1 MFLSMLTADAA
12 AQHGHEFSAPRTPSP
27 LHPTSPPP
35 RSPLSV
41 LSSTVRQ
48 QRPQH
53 TPLPAR
59 KSVSFDGRPSHA
71 SSRKS
76 IMFALPLESNASS
89 SRPPSIRS
97 TTTTSTDD
105 RSRKRPSRPKTN
117 YALAHP
123 PPRVGPLHLRPKVLL
138 QLHQSSANSRP
149 KPAFEAIPSTTFAPR
164 LKRKFRRVFKHRDR
178 LGPDDVV
185 VVRAGDY
192 GGAGDH
198 SDSDEDLE
206 SREVVGVVCFNVR
219 DERTEICMDD
229 DTVWEA
235 TFMQNGGYEFVATD
249 EHGLQSKA
257 RWVPKPQGK
266 RKSAN
271 YSQTDNAAEDR
282 KFTFSTIS
290 PDRRRH
296 PVIASMTK
304 GGIDVWDQYSI
315 PPQTNLASPLA
326 SPTFSDAAE
335 SQTLADTSE
344 PRPLLTTDETLR
356 KFIIVSGIWVA
367 FREKWSTVFRYEKP
381 GRDRDSVP
389 ASPLCGSP
397 IMPCA
402 PIRTVSMAS
411 LNGSMSRSSSP
422 GIPDSQS
429 DKHHSLRSVS
439 RMLLHRNS
447 ALAALN
453 GEFNASDSTPPST
466 GKTGTTTRSRRA
478 NSTGTAFMQRA
489 SSKRNPKRHS
499 SGPKGM
505 SGSTGTDMYRINT
518 EEENDR
524 PHRFTV
530 SEAAHIMLP
539 MIEDRTPKNSG
550 EYASSMASSTDN
562 LPTPRQMPRDNYLK
576 PERAALQVP
585 PTYLQPNLSTSGH
598 SDGAV
603 ELPHKE
609 LVPTRSKSTKER
621 PKPRQS
627 VSSTAQPRYYVNGNE
642 NGYTD
647 EVKLP
652 METGKAYDDEKEIK
666 QKKRM
671 SVRGFLN
678 RMRSKRGRN

>member
-35 RSPLSV
+35 RSPLNV

-48 QRPQH
+48 QRPQV

-59 KSVSFDGRPSHA
+59 KSISVDGRPSHA

-76 IMFALPLESNASS
+76 IMFALPPESSASS

-105 RSRKRPSRPKTN
+105 RSRKRPARPKTN

-149 KPAFEAIPSTTFAPR
+149 KPAFEAVPSTTFAPR

-192 GGAGDH
+192 GGADDH
-198 SDSDEDLE
+198 SDSDEDLDA
-206 SREVVGVVCFNVR
+206 REVIGVVCFNIR

-257 RWVPKPQGK
+257 RWVPKAQGK

-271 YSQTDNAAEDR
+271 GSQLDNAAEDR

-296 PVIASMTK
+296 PVIATMTK
-304 GGIDVWDQYSI
+304 AGIDVWDQYSI
-315 PPQTNLASPLA
+315 PPQTNVASPL
-326 SPTFSDAAE
+326 SPTFSDAAA
-335 SQTLADTSE
+335 SQSLTDSSE

-356 KFIIVSGIWVA
+356 KFILVSAIWVA
-367 FREKWSTVFRYEKP
+367 FREKWSTVFRYQKP

-411 LNGSMSRSSSP
+411 MNGSMSRSSSP
-422 GIPDSQS
+422 GIPDNQS
-429 DKHHSLRSVS
+429 EKHHSLRSVS

-453 GEFNASDSTPPST
+453 GEYNASDSTPPST
-466 GKTGTTTRSRRA
+466 AKTSSSTRSRRA

-505 SGSTGTDMYRINT
+505 SGSAGQDMYRINT
-518 EEENDR
+518 DEDTDR

-530 SEAAHIMLP
+530 TEAAHIMLP

-550 EYASSMASSTDN
+550 EYASSLASSNDDE
-562 LPTPRQMPRDNYLK
+562 PTPRQASKERDLR
-576 PERAALQVP
+576 PQRATLQVP
-585 PTYLQPNLSTSGH
+585 PTYLQANHSTSGR

-603 ELPHKE
+603 EAPTRDLD
-609 LVPTRSKSTKER
+609 LTRSKSTKER

-627 VSSTAQPRYYVNGNE
+627 VSPVAQSRYYVNGNE
-642 NGYTD
+642 DGYTS

-652 METGKAYDDEKEIK
+652 LETGRAYDEERGSK

-671 SVRGFLN
+671 SVRGFFQ
-678 RMRSKRGRN
+678 RIKSKRGKN

>member
-27 LHPTSPPP
+27 LHPTTSPPP
-35 RSPLSV
+35 RSPLNY

-48 QRPQH
+48 QRPQQS
-53 TPLPAR
+53 PLPTR

-76 IMFALPLESNASS
+76 IMFALPPESNTSS

-97 TTTTSTDD
+97 TTTASTDD

-117 YALAHP
+117 YPLAHP

-138 QLHQSSANSRP
+138 QLHQSSPNSRP

-192 GGAGDH
+192 GGADDH

-271 YSQTDNAAEDR
+271 YAQADNAAEDR

-315 PPQTNLASPLA
+315 PPQTNLASPL
-326 SPTFSDAAE
+326 SPTFSDAAD
-335 SQTLADTSE
+335 SQSLPDTSE
-344 PRPLLTTDETLR
+344 PRPMLTTDETLR
-356 KFIIVSGIWVA
+356 KLIIVTGIWVA
-367 FREKWSTVFRYEKP
+367 FREKWSTVFRYGKP
-381 GRDRDSVP
+381 GRDRESLP

-422 GIPDSQS
+422 GIPDNQS
-429 DKHHSLRSVS
+429 EKHHSLRSVS

-453 GEFNASDSTPPST
+453 GEYNAADSTPPST
-466 GKTGTTTRSRRA
+466 AKTGSSTRSRRA

-499 SGPKGM
+499 SGPKGT
-505 SGSTGTDMYRINT
+505 SVSADMYRINT

-550 EYASSMASSTDN
+550 EYASSMASSNDDQ
-562 LPTPRQMPRDNYLK
+562 PTPRQTPHVR
-576 PERAALQVP
+576 PGRATLQVP
-585 PTYLQPNLSTSGH
+585 PTYLQPNHSTSGR
-598 SDGAV
+598 SDGTVDTSFEDLA
-603 ELPHKE
+603 PK
-609 LVPTRSKSTKER
+609 RSKSTKER
-621 PKPRQS
+621 PRPRQS
-627 VSSTAQPRYYVNGNE
+627 VSSTAQPRYYVDGNE
-642 NGYTD
+642 NGYPA
-647 EVKLP
+647 EVKIP
-652 METGKAYDDEKEIK
+652 METEKAYDDKENK

-671 SVRGFLN
+671 SMRGFFHK
-678 RMRSKRGRN
+678 MKSKRSRN